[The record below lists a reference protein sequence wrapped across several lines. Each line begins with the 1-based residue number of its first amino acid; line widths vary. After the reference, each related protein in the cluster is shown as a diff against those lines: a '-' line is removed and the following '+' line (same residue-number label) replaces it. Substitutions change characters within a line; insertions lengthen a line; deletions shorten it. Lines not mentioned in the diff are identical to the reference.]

1 MIDFYLTQYDLVAI
15 IGGFL
20 IGFIVVLALKPK
32 KKKIEEEE
40 KDITLSTKVVESVKM
55 TKDREKAQ
63 EIYQIPKDFNELVEH
78 LVNRY
83 MLVEATLVSSEGL
96 PIASNSANAEE
107 ESAIAP
113 EIVKIMKRTINSDA
127 VTISGRDMKVILFE
141 VTPDVICYAKAR
153 RDVSLAEIERMKS
166 DIMQA
171 LGRS

>member
-1 MIDFYLTQYDLVAI
+1 MIDFYLTRYDLVAI

-32 KKKIEEEE
+32 KEKFEE

-55 TKDREKAQ
+55 PKDKEKAQ
-63 EIYQIPKDFNELVEH
+63 EIYQVPKDFNELVEY

-83 MLVEATLVSSEGL
+83 MLVEATLASSEGL

-166 DIMQA
+166 DIMQT
-171 LGRS
+171 LGGI